1 MQNISNLTKSEPLKL
16 GQTIS
21 QISSVQVVGAL
32 EFGQIIFETW
42 SNITDASCGALEQQ
56 FGPRGIMT
64 EQVAGAKF
72 CLTKQEITIN
82 SGKFEAKQD
91 LLYHLNSA

>member
-1 MQNISNLTKSEPLKL
+1 MSEL
-16 GQTIS
+16 GQIS
-21 QISSVQVVGAL
+21 PMRVA
-32 EFGQIIFETW
+32 
-42 SNITDASCGALEQQ
+42 GALEQQ